1 MRIAIVGYGKMGKT
15 IETIAL
21 SQGHEITL
29 RIDSNNP
36 LKEHIDSLEQVDV
49 AIEFSAPDAAYEHI
63 KLLLENQV
71 PVVCGTTAWLDKK
84 PVIEALCRSN
94 DAAFFYASNFS
105 LGVNLFFKLNKAFA
119 ALMNKYAHL
128 YKPNIKEIHHTEKLD
143 APSGTA
149 ITLAEGLIEQLD
161 DVDSWGLDSEE
172 ERVLGI
178 QAERLPNVPGT
189 HVVSFNADEDELS
202 IKHIAHSRIG
212 FAKGALLAAE
222 WIVGKK
228 GIFGMEDLLNS

>member
-21 SQGHEITL
+21 SQGHEVVL
-29 RIDSNNP
+29 RIDSNNQ
-36 LKEHIDSLEQVDV
+36 LNEHIDSLEQVDV

-63 KLLLENQV
+63 KLLLNRQV

-84 PVIEALCRSN
+84 PAIEELCRSN
-94 DAAFFYASNFS
+94 NAAFFYASNFS
-105 LGVNLFFKLNKAFA
+105 LGVNLFFQLNKAFA
-119 ALMNKYAHL
+119 TLMNKYSHL

-161 DVDSWGLDSEE
+161 DIDSWRLDGKE

-178 QAERLPNVPGT
+178 QADRLPNVPGT
-189 HVVSFNADEDELS
+189 HEISFNAEEDELS
-202 IKHIAHSRIG
+202 IKHVAHSRIG

-222 WIVGKK
+222 WIRGKK
-228 GIFGMEDLLNS
+228 GVFGMEDLLNS

>member
-84 PVIEALCRSN
+84 PAIEALCRSN

-128 YKPNIKEIHHTEKLD
+128 Y
-143 APSGTA
+143 
-149 ITLAEGLIEQLD
+149 
-161 DVDSWGLDSEE
+161 
-172 ERVLGI
+172 
-178 QAERLPNVPGT
+178 
-189 HVVSFNADEDELS
+189 
-202 IKHIAHSRIG
+202 G
-212 FAKGALLAAE
+212 F
-222 WIVGKK
+222 
-228 GIFGMEDLLNS
+228 DR